1 MAVTLTTPNTL
12 LGVFQPK
19 GDAAKLASTLA
30 TVVLGTL
37 LLTICAKI
45 NVPVWPVPVT
55 LQSFAVA
62 ALAAAFGA
70 RIGVATVALYLV
82 EGALGLPVFALG
94 GGLAYLVGPTSGF
107 LFGFLAMAAIIGF
120 AADRGASGKPLTLF
134 AAMLAGGAVM
144 FALGF
149 ASAARH
155 VRPSRL
161 DRPSQCAG
169 LRFCQ
174 GRAALHHLG
183 RAQNGAGRL
192 DRDRRPGPVR
202 RQALIVSPIKLQ
214 EPVLMGRL
222 FCMRDGDWRQRARPP
237 VR

>member
-19 GDAAKLASTLA
+19 GDAAKLVSTLA

-149 ASAARH
+149 AWLLAMSGQAGWIDQANVVSSAFAKA
-155 VRPSRL
+155 VQPFIIWDVL
-161 DRPSQCAG
+161 KMA
-169 LRFCQ
+169 L
-174 GRAALHHLG
+174 AALTVTG
-183 RAQNGAGRL
+183 IWG
-192 DRDRRPGPVR
+192 
-202 RQALIVSPIKLQ
+202 
-214 EPVLMGRL
+214 L
-222 FCMRDGDWRQRARPP
+222 FAAKR
-237 VR
+237 

>member
-19 GDAAKLASTLA
+19 GDTAKLASTLV

-149 ASAARH
+149 AWLLAMAGQAGWLDQTNVVGSAFAKA
-155 VRPSRL
+155 VQPFIIWDVL
-161 DRPSQCAG
+161 KMA
-169 LRFCQ
+169 L
-174 GRAALHHLG
+174 AALTVTG
-183 RAQNGAGRL
+183 IWG
-192 DRDRRPGPVR
+192 
-202 RQALIVSPIKLQ
+202 
-214 EPVLMGRL
+214 L
-222 FCMRDGDWRQRARPP
+222 FAAKR
-237 VR
+237 

>member
-19 GDAAKLASTLA
+19 GDTAKLVSSLA

-82 EGALGLPVFALG
+82 EGALGLPVFATG
-94 GGLAYLVGPTSGF
+94 GGLAYLMGPTSGF
-107 LFGFLAMAAIIGF
+107 LFGFLVMAAIIGF

-149 ASAARH
+149 AWLLAMAGQAGWLDQTNVVGSAFAKA
-155 VRPSRL
+155 VQPFIIWDIL
-161 DRPSQCAG
+161 KMA
-169 LRFCQ
+169 L
-174 GRAALHHLG
+174 AALTVTG
-183 RAQNGAGRL
+183 IWG
-192 DRDRRPGPVR
+192 
-202 RQALIVSPIKLQ
+202 
-214 EPVLMGRL
+214 L
-222 FCMRDGDWRQRARPP
+222 FAAKR
-237 VR
+237 